1 MRSSITGRLYRLAK
15 FCIRHRKTVVSFWLV
30 LAVAIVLFGNSA
42 GTQFADNLSLPGTGS
57 QAATDLVA
65 EDFPGQANGTNP
77 IVYKARQGKITDSGN
92 QSLVEQSIKKLSDTS
107 GVTSVNDPFSPGNEA
122 QIGKAETIA
131 YASLIIDDS
140 RGELSDEDANRIIDA
155 AASTAG
161 SKLDVAAGGY
171 LGQQVSKPSTRLSE
185 VVGLAAAAVVL
196 LLTFG
201 SVVAM
206 GMPLISAVTGL
217 MISLSLIGLLSQ
229 VTTISTTSPTL
240 ATMIGL
246 GVGIDYALFVVTRH
260 RLAMHSGNDPPEA
273 AARAAATAGGAVV
286 FAGSTVVVALLSL
299 GLAGIPLVWTLGYS
313 AAIAVLVAM
322 LAAITFLPA
331 LLALIGPRI
340 EHLRVPLP
348 HSTAP
353 DTRAHG
359 WERWAEGVARRPLPA
374 VIITSLV
381 LLLIAM
387 PARNLHL
394 GQEDLGALPKSTETR
409 RAYDLITEGFGV
421 GENGPLLIA
430 TDLNGDSATPD
441 KLAQDI
447 SGAEGVEAVSP
458 PQIDKNGNAAI
469 FNAIP
474 TTAPSSRTTEHT
486 VARLR
491 DKTIPDALKGSESVA
506 YVGGSTAGYIDLAD
520 EIGNRLPYVIGLVV
534 LFSFLVLT
542 LAFRSLLIPLQ
553 AALMNL
559 LSIGA
564 AYGLVTLVFQEGW
577 GAGLIG
583 LDGPIPIVSYLPLV
597 MFAILFGLS
606 MDYEVFL
613 LSQIREAH
621 HKSGDNRESVIKG
634 LASSG
639 RVITSAALIMVAV
652 FLSFVLNGDP
662 VVKQFGVGLAFAV
675 AIDATM
681 VRCLLVPAT
690 LVLVGRR
697 NWELPGWL
705 ERVLPRVDIEG
716 DEYFEKLAR
725 KE

>member
-1 MRSSITGRLYRLAK
+1 MVISWLA
-15 FCIRHRKTVVSFWLV
+15 
-30 LAVAIVLFGNSA
+30 LAVAVVVFGTTA
-42 GTQFADNLSLPGTGS
+42 GTQFADNLTLPGTGS
-57 QAATDLVA
+57 QSATDLVA
-65 EDFPGQANGTNP
+65 KDFPNQANGSNP
-77 IVYKARQGKITDSGN
+77 IVYKARQGKITDSEN
-92 QSLVEQSIKKLSDTS
+92 QSLVEQSIKKLGNTG
-107 GVTSVNDPFSPGNEA
+107 GVASVNDPFSPGNEA
-122 QIGKAETIA
+122 QIGEGETIA
-131 YASLIIDDS
+131 YASLILDDP
-140 RGELSDEDANRIIDA
+140 RGKLSDEEANQVIDTA
-155 AASTAG
+155 GSTAG
-161 SKLDVAAGGY
+161 NKLDVASGGY

-206 GMPLISAVTGL
+206 GMPLISAVAGL
-217 MISLSLIGLLSQ
+217 VISLSLIGLLSQ

-260 RLAMHSGNDPPEA
+260 RQALHAGHDPPEA

-299 GLAGIPLVWTLGYS
+299 GLAGIPLVWTLGYT
-313 AAIAVLVAM
+313 AALAVLVAM

-331 LLALIGPRI
+331 LLALLGPRI

-348 HSTAP
+348 HGTAP
-353 DTRAHG
+353 DERAHG
-359 WERWAEGVARRPLPA
+359 WERWAEGVARRPLPS
-374 VIITSLV
+374 VIVTSLI

-394 GQEDLGALPKSTETR
+394 GQEDFGALPKSTETK
-409 RAYDLITEGFGV
+409 RAYDLISEGFGV

-430 TDLNGDSATPD
+430 MKLNGDTVSSQE
-441 KLAQDI
+441 LAQAI
-447 SGAEGVEAVSP
+447 SGADGIAEVSP
-458 PQIDKNGNAAI
+458 PQPDKSGNAAI

-474 TTAPSSRTTEHT
+474 TTSPSSRTTEHT

-491 DKTIPDALKGSESVA
+491 DKTIPNTLGDSKSVA

-520 EIGNRLPYVIGLVV
+520 EIAQRLPYVIGLVV
-534 LFSFLVLT
+534 LFSFVVLVF
-542 LAFRSLLIPLQ
+542 AFRSLVVPLQ

-559 LSIGA
+559 LSIAA

-583 LDGPIPIVSYLPLV
+583 LDGPIPIVSFLPLV

-613 LSQIREAH
+613 LTQIREAH
-621 HKSGDNRESVIKG
+621 HRSGDNRESVIKG

-652 FLSFVLNGDP
+652 FFSFVLNGDP

-690 LVLVGRR
+690 LVLLGRR

-705 ERVLPRVDIEG
+705 DRTLPRVDIEG
-716 DEYFEKLAR
+716 DEYFEKLER
-725 KE
+725 PD

>member
-1 MRSSITGRLYRLAK
+1 VAFSWLA
-15 FCIRHRKTVVSFWLV
+15 
-30 LAVAIVLFGNSA
+30 LAVAIVVFGSTA
-42 GTQFADNLSLPGTGS
+42 GTQYADNLTLPGTGS
-57 QAATDLVA
+57 QSATDLLA
-65 EDFPGQANGTNP
+65 SDFPNQANGSNP
-77 IVYKARQGKITDSGN
+77 IVYKARQGKITDGDN
-92 QSLVEQSIKKLSDTS
+92 RSLVEQSIKKLGQTA
-107 GVTSVNDPFSPGNEA
+107 GVSSVNDPFGPGNEA
-122 QIGKAETIA
+122 QIGSGGTIT
-131 YASLIIDDS
+131 YASLILEDP
-140 RGELSDEDANRIIDA
+140 RGKLSNEEANRVIDVA
-155 AASTAG
+155 GSTAG
-161 SKLDVAAGGY
+161 DRLDVAAGGY

-196 LLTFG
+196 VLTFG

-206 GMPLISAVTGL
+206 GMPLVSAVTGL
-217 MISLSLIGLLSQ
+217 VISLSLIGLLSQ

-246 GVGIDYALFVVTRH
+246 GVGIDYALFIVTRH
-260 RLAMHSGNDPPEA
+260 RQALHAGHDPPEA

-299 GLAGIPLVWTLGYS
+299 GLAGIPLVWTLGYT
-313 AAIAVLVAM
+313 AAFAVAVAM

-331 LLALIGPRI
+331 LLALVGRRI
-340 EHLRVPLP
+340 EHLKVPLP
-348 HSTAP
+348 HGTAP
-353 DTRAHG
+353 DERAHG
-359 WERWAEGVARRPLPA
+359 WERWAEGVARRPLPTVVA
-374 VIITSLV
+374 TSLI
-381 LLLIAM
+381 LLLFAM

-394 GQEDLGALPKSTETR
+394 GQEDFGALPKSTETK
-409 RAYDLITEGFGV
+409 RAYDLISEGFGV
-421 GENGPLLIA
+421 GQNGPLLIA
-430 TDLNGDSATPD
+430 MELNGDTASPQQLARAISNADGIAEVGPPQPD
-441 KLAQDI
+441 K
-447 SGAEGVEAVSP
+447 S
-458 PQIDKNGNAAI
+458 GNAAI

-491 DKTIPDALKGSESVA
+491 DRTIPETLDGSKSVA
-506 YVGGSTAGYIDLAD
+506 WVGGSTAGYIDLAD
-520 EIGNRLPYVIGLVV
+520 EIAKRLPYVIGLVV
-534 LFSFLVLT
+534 LFSFVVLVF
-542 LAFRSLLIPLQ
+542 AFRSLVVPLQ

-559 LSIGA
+559 LSIAA

-577 GAGLIG
+577 GAGLVG
-583 LDGPIPIVSYLPLV
+583 LDGPIPIVSFLPLV

-613 LSQIREAH
+613 LTQIREAH
-621 HKSGDNRESVIKG
+621 HRSGDNRESVIKG

-690 LVLVGRR
+690 LVLLGRR

-705 ERVLPRVDIEG
+705 DRTLPRVDIEG

-725 KE
+725 PD